1 MSKLPKVVYFG
12 ADAIC
17 LPGLQYLHLSAGDIC
32 ELAGVISQPDRPQGR
47 GKRLQANPVSAYA
60 LAQGIPLLQ
69 PSKPDA
75 ELVDWL
81 QSHDVSVAFVMAY
94 GHFLPRA
101 VREAPTFGM
110 WNFHGSLLPKYRGA
124 SPAESAIAE
133 GESETGVCLMR
144 VVKAMDGGAVADYE
158 SVSIGPSMTS
168 PELRVSISEA
178 VVPLLE
184 RNLKAACLGE
194 LITKEQDTAQA
205 TYCRKLFKQDG
216 AIDFELSA
224 QAIYDRMRAF
234 TPWPGAYFEH
244 EEVRI
249 KVGSAKV
256 LRSACTSE
264 PGTVLSANQELL
276 VATDEGVIGF
286 AELQRPGGKLL
297 PTSDFL
303 RGYPICQGEMLSGGK
318 SVPLVRKEP

>member
-1 MSKLPKVVYFG
+1 
-12 ADAIC
+12 
-17 LPGLQYLHLSAGDIC
+17 
-32 ELAGVISQPDRPQGR
+32 
-47 GKRLQANPVSAYA
+47 
-60 LAQGIPLLQ
+60 
-69 PSKPDA
+69 
-75 ELVDWL
+75 
-81 QSHDVSVAFVMAY
+81 
-94 GHFLPRA
+94 
-101 VREAPTFGM
+101 
-110 WNFHGSLLPKYRGA
+110 
-124 SPAESAIAE
+124 
-133 GESETGVCLMR
+133 
-144 VVKAMDGGAVADYE
+144 
-158 SVSIGPSMTS
+158 MTS